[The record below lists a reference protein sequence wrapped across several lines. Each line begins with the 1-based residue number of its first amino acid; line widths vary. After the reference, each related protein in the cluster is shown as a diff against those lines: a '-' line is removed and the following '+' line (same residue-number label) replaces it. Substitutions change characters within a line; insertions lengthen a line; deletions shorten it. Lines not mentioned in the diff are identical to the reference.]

1 MNRNLAATDG
11 IELLLAQASR
21 QVRVALNDGVA
32 ESGVDGVFAIFG
44 RTVEAARL
52 RRRARAGS
60 SAGCAASG
68 RRAAWRRKNR
78 RQLPSDDQATQHQR
92 NQGTKDAPDTPT
104 LEALPRSSQ
113 TATVPRKVPP
123 GVAPKIAHLLG
134 FAAKRFHEAG
144 RA

>member
-44 RTVEAARL
+44 RSVEAARL

-78 RQLPSDDQATQHQR
+78 RRARRGADAGGDERSSVGDRARRRQLPSDDQATQHQR

-104 LEALPRSSQ
+104 LEALPR
-113 TATVPRKVPP
+113 
-123 GVAPKIAHLLG
+123 
-134 FAAKRFHEAG
+134 
-144 RA
+144 